1 MQGLVDVPVQDSNF
15 EADNVSSQQNQ
26 QKKPI
31 LKVKSQSSLSA
42 VLDPLSRI
50 GEVEVYPSETF
61 KNQSQISSNEELEEE
76 GVDPT
81 RSDIDQSVSMNMNM
95 RDHSTYHN

>member
-15 EADNVSSQQNQ
+15 EAENVSSQQSQ

-42 VLDPLSRI
+42 VLDPLSKI
-50 GEVEVYPSETF
+50 GEVEVYPSES
-61 KNQSQISSNEELEEE
+61 KNQSHSSPIEEQEDE

-81 RSDIDQSVSMNMNM
+81 RSEIDQSVS
-95 RDHSTYHN
+95 